1 MVKIFIISS
10 VVFWKPH
17 HTAHSN
23 DDDQG
28 YKWLGT
34 EQEKYTSQKVNYKI
48 TLGHWKFMPA
58 ECVK

>member
-1 MVKIFIISS
+1 MYKNRNDSQRL
-10 VVFWKPH
+10 WWW
-17 HTAHSN
+17 

>member
-1 MVKIFIISS
+1 MIHIDYD
-10 VVFWKPH
+10 
-17 HTAHSN
+17 

-28 YKWLGT
+28 YKWL
-34 EQEKYTSQKVNYKI
+34 EKYTSQKVNYKI

>member
-1 MVKIFIISS
+1 M
-10 VVFWKPH
+10 VFWKPH